1 MIISLKLQRG
11 GPETLQRQVFV
22 QIRNQILDGWL
33 TPGLEIPASRTL
45 AAEYG
50 ISRNTVVQA
59 YEWLSSEG
67 YIEANKGVGTIV
79 SRTLPEA
86 SLYVGRTNEKLTNSR
101 TPAAPKVPVVFKG
114 RTPRL
119 PDRTVRQAVDFW
131 PGRPN
136 SRHFPATFF
145 KKAVDEHLGFSTMAL
160 SEYGDV
166 AGLPALRSAIADQL
180 KASRGISV
188 GLDQIIVTAGI
199 QEALNLIS
207 RLFVEAGTK
216 VVVENPCYQGAALA
230 FESYGAQL
238 VPVGVDREG
247 TTVEQLRGVSASLA
261 YVTPSHQFPTGATL
275 TIERRLKLLEW
286 AQATGAYIVEDDYD
300 SDYQYSGPPM
310 IALAG
315 LDNSRSVIYLGT
327 FSKSIGA
334 GLRTGYMV
342 LPPQLV
348 DHARKVKS
356 LMNYGHPWL
365 EQMVLA
371 DFLATGSFQRHLR
384 RIRRSYAAVRDCLID
399 GLRSGFGEPDI
410 RGAANGMHV
419 MWRLPPGFP
428 DPETLVAQVH
438 EFGVE
443 IYTLA
448 GAGAVDFGS
457 PYAADSI
464 LLGYSSL
471 TEDEVKKGVRAIGR
485 AVEAIGNHPVSGRK
499 SWSGDPQHAGANR

>member
-1 MIISLKLQRG
+1 MIISLDLRRG

-33 TPGLEIPASRTL
+33 TPGLEIPPSRAL
-45 AAEYG
+45 AAEYS

-79 SRTLPEA
+79 SRALPET
-86 SLYVGRTNEKLTNSR
+86 SLYVGRTNEKLTNPR
-101 TPAAPKVPVVFKG
+101 TPAAPKVPVIFKG
-114 RTPRL
+114 RAPLL

-136 SRHFPATFF
+136 ARHFPATFF
-145 KKAVDEHLGFSTMAL
+145 KKAVDERLGFSTMAL

-166 AGLPALRSAIADQL
+166 AGLPALRSAIAEQL
-180 KASRGISV
+180 KTSRGISV
-188 GLDQIIVTAGI
+188 GPDQIIVTAGI
-199 QEALNLIS
+199 QEALNLIA

-238 VPVGVDREG
+238 VPVGVDRDG
-247 TTVEQLRGVSASLA
+247 MMVEQLRTISGSLA

-286 AQATGAYIVEDDYD
+286 AQATGAYVVEDDYD

-315 LDNSRSVIYLGT
+315 LDSSRSVIYLGT

-342 LPPQLV
+342 LPPQLI
-348 DHARKVKS
+348 DHARMVKS

-365 EQMVLA
+365 EQMALA
-371 DFLATGSFQRHLR
+371 EFLASGSFGRHLR
-384 RIRRSYAAVRDCLID
+384 RIRRSYAAVRDCLVS
-399 GLRSGFGEPDI
+399 GLTASFGKLDI
-410 RGAANGMHV
+410 RGAANGMHI
-419 MWRLPPGFP
+419 MWRLPAGFP
-428 DPETLVAQVH
+428 DPDALVARVR

-471 TEDEVKKGVRAIGR
+471 TEDEVKKGVRAISR
-485 AVEAIGNHPVSGRK
+485 AVEAIGHHSAPERKPRSGN
-499 SWSGDPQHAGANR
+499 PQHAGANR